1 MQNLSERIENLTS
14 LQPESLKEIIKGL
27 YQGKPLLGYL

>member
-1 MQNLSERIENLTS
+1 MQKLSKKIENLTS

-27 YQGKPLLGYL
+27 YQGKPLLGSL